1 MQIAI
6 IIMIIQLLIM
16 VIPNEGSINILS
28 QTQTTNR

>member
-16 VIPNEGSINILS
+16 VIPIEGSINILS